1 MTNPNNP
8 HEVRA
13 ALEAAFVNNIE
24 RNFGHF
30 EKFDHSMD
38 RIFKNAR
45 LASNEQLL
53 RGANASQ
60 QELMRWASEP
70 GEFNPF
76 RYH

>member
-1 MTNPNNP
+1 MPSQYSK
-8 HEVRA
+8 EIRQQ
-13 ALEAAFVNNIE
+13 LELAFVNNIE

-30 EKFDHSMD
+30 DRFDHSMG
-38 RIFKNAR
+38 RIRRNA
-45 LASNEQLL
+45 ANATDDQLM

-60 QELMRWASEP
+60 KELIQWASEP